1 MDWLSHIWKKPFLH
15 AVQVPYSRDSLVSNG
30 LDAYARGTEYQQGR
44 ELTVVAAVPACPDA
58 VSDLPPLY
66 TLTNSRHGANYLV
79 TGRNRTGLTVSFAIA
94 CVTLDLDM
102 LL

>member
-1 MDWLSHIWKKPFLH
+1 M
-15 AVQVPYSRDSLVSNG
+15 
-30 LDAYARGTEYQQGR
+30 
-44 ELTVVAAVPACPDA
+44 AAVPARPDA